1 LLEPDLDVTKMKIID
16 FGAATP
22 FDKDGKIKSFETTGT
37 PYYMAPEVIERQ
49 YNEKCDIW
57 SIGVITFM
65 LLSGK
70 APFFGDD
77 DETVFKMV
85 KKGKFQFSSDSW
97 KLVSK
102 EAQDFIT
109 NLLTYDYNK
118 RPSAAHAL
126 NDPWI

>member
-57 SIGVITFM
+57 SI
-65 LLSGK
+65 
-70 APFFGDD
+70 DD

-118 RPSAAHAL
+118 RPSAAQAL